1 MEIRNLKT
9 FIRVAAMRNFTHAAR
24 ELGYSQSNV
33 SAQILQLEQ
42 EIGVPLFN
50 RSGRTVSLTQF
61 GEELLPWA
69 QELCAT
75 AQKMENLLRSEDFL
89 GGTVR
94 VGMTDSISELLLEEA
109 FLTYHRRFPK
119 VQLEISLDTTVNL
132 LERMRKG
139 ELDAACVITDPLP
152 PTEWQIVAER
162 EVPIVAA
169 ANPALPLAR
178 QKSVTLR
185 ELAEQELVMM
195 ETEAPYSI
203 QFEQTMA
210 RQHLECKPVFRLQS
224 AETAL
229 RVIER
234 EHFVTVLPLYTVQ
247 SAAAEGRV
255 AILPVA
261 DWHHSEF
268 MQAVLHRSRVLTP
281 QIAGFLEELRAS
293 LREALKKE

>member
-1 MEIRNLKT
+1 
-9 FIRVAAMRNFTHAAR
+9 
-24 ELGYSQSNV
+24 
-33 SAQILQLEQ
+33 
-42 EIGVPLFN
+42 
-50 RSGRTVSLTQF
+50 
-61 GEELLPWA
+61 
-69 QELCAT
+69 
-75 AQKMENLLRSEDFL
+75 
-89 GGTVR
+89 
-94 VGMTDSISELLLEEA
+94 MTDSISELLLEEA
-109 FLTYHRRFPK
+109 FLSYHRRFPK

-132 LERMRKG
+132 LERMRRG
-139 ELDAACVITDPLP
+139 ELDAACVITAPLP

-229 RVIER
+229 RGGGGQGGNSAGGRLAPQRVR
-234 EHFVTVLPLYTVQ
+234 AGGAAPQPGPDPTDRGLPGRTAGQ
-247 SAAAEGRV
+247 PPGSAEKRITKGGRQKPAASFCSCCYDR
-255 AILPVA
+255 IL
-261 DWHHSEF
+261 
-268 MQAVLHRSRVLTP
+268 
-281 QIAGFLEELRAS
+281 
-293 LREALKKE
+293 